1 MDLAPVVLFVYNR
14 LNHLQQTLEA
24 LKANKLAEDSEL
36 IIFSDGPKKDEPS
49 LAVQQVRN
57 YISGVEGF
65 KKVSII
71 ERDTNLGLAKSIITG
86 VTEVIEKHGRVIVL
100 EDDMVSSKNFLEFM
114 NRALLFYQDDKRI
127 FSISGYTYPIRLPG
141 NYPHEVYLAYRG
153 SPWGWGTWLDRWQLI
168 DWEVKDLNH
177 FKKDRKAR
185 ERLNLGGDDLSDMLI
200 SSLENKKDVWSV
212 IRTYTQFKLGAYTL
226 YPTISKIQNIGYDR
240 SGAHCGESSKWQV
253 DLDPGDTPTG
263 LTKELQ
269 LNEEINERI
278 RALFAY
284 DFKTR
289 MGRLLKPGIK
299 KFLGAIS

>member
-14 LNHLQQTLEA
+14 LHHLQQTLEA

-57 YISGVEGF
+57 YIRGVEGF

-86 VTEVIEKHGRVIVL
+86 VTDVIEKHGKVIVL

-114 NRALLFYQDDKRI
+114 NWALLFYQDNKRI
-127 FSISGYTYPIRLPG
+127 FSISGYTYPIKIPED
-141 NYPHEVYLAYRG
+141 YPHEVYLGYRG
-153 SPWGWGTWLDRWQLI
+153 SPWGWGTWLDRWQSI

-185 ERLNLGGDDLSDMLI
+185 ERFNLGGDDLSDMLI
-200 SSLENKKDVWSV
+200 TTLENKTDAWSI
-212 IRTYTQFKLGAYTL
+212 IRTYAQFKAGAYTL
-226 YPTISKIQNIGYDR
+226 YPTISKIQNIGYDG
-240 SGAHCGESSKWQV
+240 SGVNCGKSSKWQV
-253 DLDPGDTPTG
+253 NLDQADTPTR
-263 LTKELQ
+263 LAKNLEV
-269 LNEEINERI
+269 NEEINARI

-284 DFKTR
+284 DLKTR
-289 MGRLLKPGIK
+289 IGRLLKHITK
-299 KFLGAIS
+299 NLSGAIS